1 MAMEATPPSSVA
13 DLIKK
18 YKGRKNH
25 KVFKNVVPKNNEF
38 EAKFRSLSLMMK
50 EKHNRHFV
58 NELIR

>member
-1 MAMEATPPSSVA
+1 MTMEASPPLSVS

-25 KVFKNVVPKNNEF
+25 KVFRDVVPKNIEF
-38 EAKFRSLSLMMK
+38 ESKFRSLSLMMK